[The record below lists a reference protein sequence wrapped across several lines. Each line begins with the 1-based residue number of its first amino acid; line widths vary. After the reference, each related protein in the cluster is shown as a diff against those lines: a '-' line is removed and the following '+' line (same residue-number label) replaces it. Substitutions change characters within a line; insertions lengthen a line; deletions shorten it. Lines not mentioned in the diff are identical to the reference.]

1 MKLTCTNCG
10 RTAQTKTIGADPF
23 CEPDGEGDYNA
34 WDGTDGHELCP
45 QCKARIYDMRGK
57 HAPGPWVIGGF
68 TGRTGA
74 DTQGDIIIKA
84 PDRCAVAL
92 VCYHGDTG
100 EKEANARLIAAAPEM
115 ERNLALIL
123 EVSERNNYADYRAAV
138 RELARA
144 ALEKAGVTA

>member
-57 HAPGPWVIGGF
+57 HTPGPWRIEGEPGNSPYISG
-68 TGRTGA
+68 TMPEGEP
-74 DTQGDIIIKA
+74 DHICQIIETPA
-84 PDRCAVAL
+84 GEDR
-92 VCYHGDTG
+92 
-100 EKEANARLIAAAPEM
+100 ANARLIAAAPEM

-144 ALEKAGVTA
+144 ALEKAGAA